1 MNNAVLVLGIIETL
15 ICVIAFFFKKKQHF
29 LICLE
34 IYNVILLVQYL
45 IQGFHTECIFAGI
58 DILKVAIFF
67 VFDYKDK
74 KPQLWIV
81 VLFEIAMISIGV
93 LTFENWF
100 SIFVILSS
108 MISTFA
114 AWQPNMFILRLS
126 YILCSVLLISNY
138 VFTGLYTTI
147 IAEAITLVSSV
158 VSIIKYHIVDP
169 KREKIEIAKLQTEDL
184 DTKT

>member
-1 MNNAVLVLGIIETL
+1 MSFCWCNISFKVFILNA
-15 ICVIAFFFKKKQHF
+15 
-29 LICLE
+29 
-34 IYNVILLVQYL
+34 
-45 IQGFHTECIFAGI
+45 FAGI

-67 VFDYKDK
+67 VFDYKNK

-81 VLFEIAMISIGV
+81 VLFEIAMIGV
-93 LTFENWF
+93 LTL
-100 SIFVILSS
+100 IFVILSS

-147 IAEAITLVSSV
+147 LAEAITLVSSV

-169 KREKIEIAKLQTEDL
+169 RREKIEIAKLQTEDL